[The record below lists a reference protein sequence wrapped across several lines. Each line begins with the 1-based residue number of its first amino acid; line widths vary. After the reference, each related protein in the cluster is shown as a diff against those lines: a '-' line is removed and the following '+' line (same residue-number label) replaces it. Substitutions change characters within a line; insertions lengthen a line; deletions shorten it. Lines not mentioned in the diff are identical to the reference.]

1 MTFAPED
8 KAAWNSSEIMSEFEK
23 IALETDLLNGPPKEA
38 NMPIDLEEEDDED
51 VSWEDEDIEDA
62 NIENKIDVS
71 EIALKLIEPLKA
83 LSSNLES
90 ANKIEYRKLNYV
102 ISQIEKAEKFTEMFN
117 ILRNFAEE
125 LKKDGKTF
133 LADTIVNLIKSVFSE
148 LIENRGI

>member
-1 MTFAPED
+1 
-8 KAAWNSSEIMSEFEK
+8 
-23 IALETDLLNGPPKEA
+23 
-38 NMPIDLEEEDDED
+38 MPIDLEEEDDED
-51 VSWEDEDIEDA
+51 VSWDDEDIEDA